1 MKWSWFLSLIVIAF
15 IGLTITPHN
24 AQAGFDCI
32 VDPSITP
39 AVAVL
44 TTPSPT
50 PLSPRCI
57 DKESG
62 GTYLDLRTCLNNC
75 KTDPRYQLRNFG
87 PFLNFPTI
95 GSIMGL
101 AMNVITLVAGIL
113 CGVYMFYGAFQ
124 YVQSSG
130 DPKKAETARA
140 YIFYAG
146 LGLIIIVLAYAITRV
161 ILNVT
166 NTNTIGF

>member
-15 IGLTITPHN
+15 IGLMITPHT
-24 AQAGFDCI
+24 AQAEFDCVVENPSTI
-32 VDPSITP
+32 VGE
-39 AVAVL
+39 
-44 TTPSPT
+44 TTPTPT
-50 PLSPRCI
+50 PPTPRCVETTEPSAI
-57 DKESG
+57 SHP
-62 GTYLDLRTCLNNC
+62 DLRTCLNNC